1 MAESTPT
8 AAPAAKQASKTA
20 AKASPKKSP
29 KPSTSKPDLAT
40 LGGIALALAGILGGL
55 LLEKGS
61 IQDIAQATAAMI
73 VLGGTFGAVLVTNPL
88 SVVIRAF
95 AGAKGI
101 LIEQTVSTETIIE
114 TFKGGTNHYVVHS
127 QDKQESF
134 VLDQRK

>member
-8 AAPAAKQASKTA
+8 AAQAAKQ
-20 AKASPKKSP
+20 SP
-29 KPSTSKPDLAT
+29 KPPAKAPPKKTPKTSSTKLDLAT
-40 LGGIALALAGILGGL
+40 LGGIAIALLGILGGL

-95 AGAKGI
+95 GGLRGI
-101 LIEQTVSTETIIE
+101 LLEQTVSAEMAIE
-114 TFKGGTNHYVVHS
+114 
-127 QDKQESF
+127 
-134 VLDQRK
+134 